1 MKKDTSRNLTTLSEA
16 KDAQAFA
23 YNKEHYG
30 VVIRNYRKKMGFT
43 QQQIAESIG
52 VSKSH
57 IANWEAG
64 RARPDLNLVP
74 ALCLTLGIDV
84 STFFGIPSGINALMG
99 KERLL
104 LSGYRKLGS
113 RDKLILETTLNK
125 MLELSEEELYERCR
139 VSFLPIMHNYQQA
152 AAGSGMALDAATEQY
167 QTFVRK
173 NRNAL
178 MADEIVTVNGSSMEP
193 TFQHGQDVYIQHTQ
207 ELEPGEIGL
216 FVVNGDG
223 YIKQW
228 AKNRLH
234 SLNPVFPD
242 IMLNETDDI
251 RCIGR
256 VLGAVD
262 PEDYPTAEEDVVLQE
277 LMKENAFPVNR

>member
-74 ALCLTLGIDV
+74 ALCLTLGIDA
-84 STFFGIPSGINALMG
+84 STFFGMPSGINALMG

-125 MLELSEEELYERCR
+125 MLELSEDELYERCR

-242 IMLNETDDI
+242 IMLNETDDV

-256 VLGAVD
+256 VLGSVD
-262 PEDYPTAEEDVVLQE
+262 PEDYPTAEEDAVLQE
-277 LMKENAFPVNR
+277 LMKEKAFPVNR

>member
-74 ALCLTLGIDV
+74 ALCLTLGIDA
-84 STFFGIPSGINALMG
+84 STFFGMPSGINALMG

-125 MLELSEEELYERCR
+125 MLELSEDELYERCR

-193 TFQHGQDVYIQHTQ
+193 MFQHGQDVYIQHTQ

-242 IMLNETDDI
+242 IMLNETDDV

-256 VLGAVD
+256 VLGSVD
-262 PEDYPTAEEDVVLQE
+262 PEDYPTAEEDAVLQE
-277 LMKENAFPVNR
+277 LMKEKAFPVNR

>member
-43 QQQIAESIG
+43 QQQIAESIV

-74 ALCLTLGIDV
+74 ALCLTLGIDA
-84 STFFGIPSGINALMG
+84 STFFGMPSGINALMG

-125 MLELSEEELYERCR
+125 MLELSEDELYERCR

-178 MADEIVTVNGSSMEP
+178 MADEIVTVHGSSMEP
-193 TFQHGQDVYIQHTQ
+193 MFQHGQDVYIQHTQ

-242 IMLNETDDI
+242 IMLNETDDV

-256 VLGAVD
+256 VLGSVD
-262 PEDYPTAEEDVVLQE
+262 PEDYPTAEEDAVLQE
-277 LMKENAFPVNR
+277 LMKEKAFPVNR